1 MMRFATILGAL
12 LMSFSAVAQVGQG
25 TLKGRVTDFDNKD
38 ALPFASVVLFLNGN
52 QVAGTNT
59 DFDGDYTIK
68 PIQPGTYDVLF
79 SFVGY
84 QPKKVTGVKITAN
97 KIQFV
102 NAELGAG
109 VMMEE
114 AEVVEYSVPL
124 IDKDGGASG
133 GTVSRED
140 IDKLPGRSATSI
152 AQTVAGASTAGTDGG
167 VSIRGARTS
176 STWYYIDGIKVR
188 GSSAL
193 PKSAIEEVQVV
204 TGGIPANIGDATGG
218 VINISLRNSSR
229 KWFGGGEVISSGIP
243 LGETAV
249 GLDRFGYNLAEASA
263 SGPIA
268 WRKDADGNKT
278 DPLLGLFLSGNYTY
292 EADTRP
298 TFGGMYRIKD
308 EVRDMLDSIPLRQ
321 NISSSGEINGALYN
335 ADFLQAGDFTR
346 VPTRLNASRQSANL
360 VAKIDVATNETTSL
374 TFGAT
379 GAFSLNNEFD
389 RGRSLMNWENNNQ
402 TTQLDWRGYVKFSQR
417 FVDEEGE
424 QGSGGLKNVFYSIMA
439 DYSQS
444 YFKRQDISHG
454 DDFFKYGHVGTFDV
468 FQENSYTYNPAT
480 GRYIHDGWRDT
491 LVVFNESSSNPALSS
506 INNQFFS
513 LFENENSQFFN
524 GQEVVFQ
531 PGVYSSLL
539 EVQNGNALL
548 NGQSPSSTYGLWSYY
563 GAPGNDYDIFNNQ
576 QFRVSAAG
584 SGDIGDHALQIGFEY
599 EQRRDAFYQLSPVG
613 LWTLGRLTTNS
624 HIKEIDK
631 TDSVLTNV
639 GTDYYVTYDRL
650 LGGNQFEFDYN
661 LREALMADG
670 RDAAGRLP
678 GHEDFDGSV
687 DETTLIQLDAIDPGY
702 FSLDM
707 FGADDLLNQGNNYV
721 VYGGYD
727 PYGNKVS
734 GRPTIDDFFNET
746 TSVGGKDFPTRPI
759 GAYEPIYIAG
769 YVMDK
774 FTFDDII
781 FNVGIRVDRF
791 DANQPV
797 LKDPY
802 VVGEAY
808 NVGDIRTA
816 ATDLTGNGFIP
827 QNIGDDFAVYTDAL
841 VNPSSIVGFRS
852 GDTWYNAQG
861 TEISDPDVLAV
872 NTPYPAPWFPENT
885 SSEDPEEVVLNSGAF
900 KDYDPAVNVMPR
912 VSFSFNISDEA
923 VFFAHYDILT
933 QRPTSSNRF
942 SPIDYLFM
950 ETRNVLISNPDL
962 RPEKTIDYELGF
974 QQVLSKTSSLKISA
988 YYKEMRDM
996 IQVRNFTGAYPRPY
1010 RAFGNLDFGTVKGF
1024 TVGYDLRRTGN
1035 VRLNA
1040 NYTLQFADGTGSTT
1054 QTALALINAGL
1065 PNLRAINPFNYD
1077 QRHRIVAN
1085 LDYRYGSG
1093 EDYNGPVAN
1102 IGGKERQLFANT
1114 GLNFIANL
1122 GSGTPYTASRVAT
1135 PVTGEISPS
1144 TQGSINGSRL
1154 PWQFNLDANI
1164 DKNFTIQ
1171 HGGEG
1176 EAAKTTNLN
1185 IYLWIGNLL
1194 NTRNVNSVYRFTG
1207 VADDDGYLA
1216 ASQYQPLINSQN
1228 DPDAFRNYYSMFVD
1242 NPFNLG
1248 LPRTVR
1254 LGVKFDF

>member
-1 MMRFATILGAL
+1 MMRFATFLGAI
-12 LMSFSAVAQVGQG
+12 LMSFSAMAQVGAG
-25 TLKGRVTDFDNKD
+25 TLKGRITDFDTKES
-38 ALPFASVVLFLNGN
+38 LPFASVILFLNGN

-59 DFDGDYTIK
+59 DFDGEYTIK

-84 QPKKVTGVKITAN
+84 QSKKVTGVKITAN

-102 NAELGAG
+102 NGELGAG

-152 AQTVAGASTAGTDGG
+152 ASTVAGASTAGTGGG

-229 KWFGGGEVISSGIP
+229 TWFGGGEVITSGLP
-243 LGETAV
+243 TETSAI
-249 GLDRFGYNLAEASA
+249 GLDKFGYNLAEGSI

-268 WRKDADGNKT
+268 WRKNEKGEKT

-292 EADTRP
+292 QKDTRP
-298 TFGGMYRIKD
+298 TFGGVYR
-308 EVRDMLDSIPLRQ
+308 MTDSARAEILAAPLRQ
-321 NISSSGEINGALYN
+321 NVSSSGEINGALYN
-335 ADFLQAGDFTR
+335 ADFLTADAFERT
-346 VPTRLNASRQSANL
+346 PTRLNNANQSANL
-360 VAKIDVATNETTSL
+360 VAKIDVNTNETTSL

-379 GAFSLNNEFD
+379 AALGRANEFD

-402 TTQLDWRGYVKFSQR
+402 TTSLDWRGYVKFSQR
-417 FVDEEGE
+417 FADEEGS
-424 QGSGGLKNVFYSIMA
+424 QTTGGLKNVFYSIMA

-444 YFKRQDISHG
+444 YFKREDASHG

-468 FQENSYTYNPAT
+468 FQQNSYDYNDLT
-480 GRYIHDGWRDT
+480 GRFVHNGWEDT
-491 LVVFNESSSNPALSS
+491 LVTYAPSPYNPELAA
-506 INNQFFS
+506 INNQYFS
-513 LFENENSQFFN
+513 LFESEPYNPFVDGPYE
-524 GQEVVFQ
+524 
-531 PGVYSSLL
+531 SLL
-539 EVQNGNALL
+539 TVQNGNALL
-548 NGQSPSSTYGLWSYY
+548 NGQSPNSTYGLWSYF
-563 GAPGNDYDIFNNQ
+563 GTQGNSYNISNNS

-584 SGDIGDHALQIGFEY
+584 SADIGDHALQMGFEY
-599 EQRRDAFYQLSPVG
+599 EQRRDAFFSLGPVG
-613 LWTLGRLTTNS
+613 LWTLARLTTNS
-624 HIKEIDK
+624 HIKEIDA
-631 TDSVLTNV
+631 TDSTVTNV
-639 GTDYYVTYDRL
+639 GTEYYVTYDRL
-650 LGGNQFEFDYN
+650 LGDNQFEFDAN
-661 LREALMADG
+661 LREALG
-670 RDAAGRLP
+670 AGDR
-678 GHEDFDGSV
+678 E
-687 DETTLIQLDAIDPGY
+687 LINIDAIDPEF

-707 FGADDLLNQGNNYV
+707 FGADDLLNQGSNYV
-721 VYGGYD
+721 TYSGYD
-727 PYGNKVS
+727 PYGNKVT
-734 GRPTIDDFFNET
+734 GRPTIEDFFNET
-746 TSVGGKDFPTRPI
+746 NDAGYNTRPI

-769 YVMDK
+769 YIMDK

-781 FNVGIRVDRF
+781 FNVGLRVDRF

-802 VVGEAY
+802 VVGQSY
-808 NVGDIRTA
+808 TVGDIQGADGEGIINT
-816 ATDLTGNGFIP
+816 LSGNAFIP
-827 QNIGDDFAVYTDAL
+827 ENIGEDFAVYVDAL
-841 VNPSSIVGFRS
+841 EGPGSIVGFRE
-852 GDTWYNAQG
+852 GDTWYNSLG
-861 TEISDPDVLAV
+861 TEITDPDVLAV
-872 NTPYPAPWFPENT
+872 NTAYPAPWLKPNDNATGDDPFELT
-885 SSEDPEEVVLNSGAF
+885 SEAF
-900 KDYDPAVNVMPR
+900 RDYNPAVNIMPR
-912 VSFSFNISDEA
+912 ISFSFNISDEA

-942 SPIDYLFM
+942 SPIDYLFL
-950 ETRNVLISNPDL
+950 ESRNNLISNPDL

-974 QQVLSKTSSLKISA
+974 QQVLTKTSSLKISA

-1010 RAFGNLDFGTVKGF
+1010 KAFGNLDFGTVKGF
-1024 TVGYDLRRTGN
+1024 TVGYDMRRTGN

-1065 PNLRAINPFNYD
+1065 PNLRSINPFNYD

-1085 LDYRYGSG
+1085 VDYRYGSG
-1093 EDYNGPVAN
+1093 EEYNGPVVKF
-1102 IGGKERQLFANT
+1102 GGKERQLFANT

-1122 GSGTPYTASRVAT
+1122 GSGTPYTASTIAT
-1135 PVTGEISPS
+1135 PITGEISPS
-1144 TQGSINGSRL
+1144 TEGSINGSRL
-1154 PWQFNLDANI
+1154 PWQFSLDANL
-1164 DKNFTIQ
+1164 DRNFTLTY
-1171 HGGEG
+1171 GGEG
-1176 EAAKTTNLN
+1176 DAAKTTNLN
-1185 IYLWIGNLL
+1185 LYLWIGNVL
-1194 NTRNVNSVYRFTG
+1194 NTRNINSVYRFTG
-1207 VADDDGYLA
+1207 VSDDDGYLA
-1216 ASQYQPLINSQN
+1216 AAQYQPLINSQN
-1228 DPDAFRNYYSMFVD
+1228 DPNAFRNYYSMFVD

-1254 LGVKFDF
+1254 LGLKFDF

>member
-1 MMRFATILGAL
+1 
-12 LMSFSAVAQVGQG
+12 MSFSALAQVGAG
-25 TLKGRVTDFDNKD
+25 TLKGRITDFDTKES
-38 ALPFASVVLFLNGN
+38 LPFASVILFLNGN

-59 DFDGDYTIK
+59 DFDGEYTIK

-84 QPKKVTGVKITAN
+84 QSKKVTGVKITAN

-102 NAELGAG
+102 NGELGAG

-152 AQTVAGASTAGTDGG
+152 ASTVAGASTAGTGGG

-229 KWFGGGEVISSGIP
+229 TWFGGGELITSGLP
-243 LGETAV
+243 TETSAI
-249 GLDRFGYNLAEASA
+249 GLDKFGYNLAEGSV

-268 WRKDADGNKT
+268 WRKNEKGEKT

-292 EADTRP
+292 QKDTRP
-298 TFGGMYRIKD
+298 TFGGVYR
-308 EVRDMLDSIPLRQ
+308 MTDSARAQILAEPLRQ
-321 NISSSGEINGALYN
+321 NVSSSGEINGALYN
-335 ADFLQAGDFTR
+335 ADFLTPDAFERT
-346 VPTRLNASRQSANL
+346 PTRLNNANQSANL
-360 VAKIDVATNETTSL
+360 VAKIDVNTNETTSL

-379 GAFSLNNEFD
+379 AALGRANEFD

-402 TTQLDWRGYVKFSQR
+402 TTSLDWRGYVKFSQR
-417 FVDEEGE
+417 FADEEGSE
-424 QGSGGLKNVFYSIMA
+424 SSGGLKNVFYSIMA

-444 YFKRQDISHG
+444 YFKREDASHG

-468 FQENSYTYNPAT
+468 YQQNSYEYNDLT
-480 GRYIHDGWRDT
+480 GRFVHNGWEDT
-491 LVVFNESSSNPALSS
+491 LVTYAASPYNPELAA
-506 INNQFFS
+506 INNQYFN
-513 LFENENSQFFN
+513 LFESEPYNPFVDGPYE
-524 GQEVVFQ
+524 
-531 PGVYSSLL
+531 SLL
-539 EVQNGNALL
+539 TVQNGNALL
-548 NGQSPSSTYGLWSYY
+548 NGQSPNSTYGLWSYF
-563 GAPGNDYDIFNNQ
+563 GTQGNSYNISNNS

-584 SGDIGDHALQIGFEY
+584 SADIGDHALQMGFEY
-599 EQRRDAFYQLSPVG
+599 EQRRDAFFSLGPVG
-613 LWTLGRLTTNS
+613 LWTLARLTTNS
-624 HIKEIDK
+624 HIKEIDAS
-631 TDSVLTNV
+631 DSLVTNV

-650 LGGNQFEFDYN
+650 IGDNQFEFDAN
-661 LREALMADG
+661 LREALG
-670 RDAAGRLP
+670 AA
-678 GHEDFDGSV
+678 ED
-687 DETTLIQLDAIDPGY
+687 ELINIDAIDPE
-702 FSLDM
+702 FFTLDM
-707 FGADDLLNQGNNYV
+707 FGADDLLNQGSNYV
-721 VYGGYD
+721 TYSGYD
-727 PYGNKVS
+727 PYGNKVND
-734 GRPTIDDFFNET
+734 RPTIEEFFNKT
-746 TSVGGKDFPTRPI
+746 NTAGYNTRPI

-769 YVMDK
+769 YIMDK

-781 FNVGIRVDRF
+781 FNVGLRVDRF

-802 VVGEAY
+802 VVGQSY
-808 NVGDIRTA
+808 TVGDIQGADGEGIINT
-816 ATDLTGNGFIP
+816 LSGNAFIP
-827 QNIGDDFAVYTDAL
+827 ENIGEDFAVYVDAL
-841 VNPSSIVGFRS
+841 EGPGSIVGFRD
-852 GDTWYNAQG
+852 GDTWYNSVG
-861 TEISDPDVLAV
+861 TEITDPDVLAV
-872 NTPYPAPWFPENT
+872 NTAYPAPWLKPNDNATGDDPFELT
-885 SSEDPEEVVLNSGAF
+885 SEAF
-900 KDYDPAVNVMPR
+900 RDYNPAVNIMPR
-912 VSFSFNISDEA
+912 ISFSFNISDEA

-942 SPIDYLFM
+942 SPIDYLFL
-950 ETRNVLISNPDL
+950 ESRNNLISNPDL

-974 QQVLSKTSSLKISA
+974 QQVLTKTSSLKISA

-1010 RAFGNLDFGTVKGF
+1010 KAFGNLDFGTVKGF
-1024 TVGYDLRRTGN
+1024 TVGYDMRRTGN

-1065 PNLRAINPFNYD
+1065 PNLRSINPFNYD

-1085 LDYRYGSG
+1085 VDYRYGAG
-1093 EDYNGPVAN
+1093 EEYNGPVVKF
-1102 IGGKERQLFANT
+1102 GGKERQLFANT
-1114 GLNFIANL
+1114 GLNVIANL
-1122 GSGTPYTASRVAT
+1122 GSGTPYTASTIAT
-1135 PVTGEISPS
+1135 PITGEISPS
-1144 TQGSINGSRL
+1144 TEGSINGSRL
-1154 PWQFNLDANI
+1154 PWQFSLDANL
-1164 DKNFTIQ
+1164 DRNFTLTY
-1171 HGGEG
+1171 GGEG
-1176 EAAKTTNLN
+1176 DAAKTTNLN
-1185 IYLWIGNLL
+1185 LYLWIGNVL
-1194 NTRNVNSVYRFTG
+1194 NTRNINSVYRFTG

-1216 ASQYQPLINSQN
+1216 AAQYQPLINSQN
-1228 DPDAFRNYYSMFVD
+1228 DPNAFRNYYSMFVD

-1254 LGVKFDF
+1254 LGLKFDF

>member
-1 MMRFATILGAL
+1 
-12 LMSFSAVAQVGQG
+12 MSFSALAQVGAG
-25 TLKGRVTDFDNKD
+25 TLKGRITDFDTKES
-38 ALPFASVVLFLNGN
+38 LPFASVILFLNGN

-59 DFDGDYTIK
+59 DFDGEYTIK

-84 QPKKVTGVKITAN
+84 QSKKVTGVKITAN

-102 NAELGAG
+102 NGELGAG

-152 AQTVAGASTAGTDGG
+152 ASTVAGASTAGTGGG

-229 KWFGGGEVISSGIP
+229 TWFGGGELITSGLP
-243 LGETAV
+243 TETSAI
-249 GLDRFGYNLAEASA
+249 GLDKFGYNLAEGSV

-268 WRKDADGNKT
+268 WRKNEKGEKT

-292 EADTRP
+292 QKDTRP
-298 TFGGMYRIKD
+298 TFGGVYR
-308 EVRDMLDSIPLRQ
+308 MTDSARAQILAEPLRQ
-321 NISSSGEINGALYN
+321 NVSSSGEINGALYN
-335 ADFLQAGDFTR
+335 ADFLTPDAFERT
-346 VPTRLNASRQSANL
+346 PTRLNNANQSANL
-360 VAKIDVATNETTSL
+360 VAKIDVNTNETTSL

-379 GAFSLNNEFD
+379 AALGRANEFD

-402 TTQLDWRGYVKFSQR
+402 TTSLDWRGYVKFSQR
-417 FVDEEGE
+417 FADEEGSE
-424 QGSGGLKNVFYSIMA
+424 SSGGLKNVFYSIMA

-444 YFKRQDISHG
+444 YFKREDASHG

-468 FQENSYTYNPAT
+468 YQQNSYEYNDLT
-480 GRYIHDGWRDT
+480 GRFVHNGWEDT
-491 LVVFNESSSNPALSS
+491 LVTYTASPYNPELAA
-506 INNQFFS
+506 INNQYFN
-513 LFENENSQFFN
+513 LFESEPYNPFVDGPYE
-524 GQEVVFQ
+524 
-531 PGVYSSLL
+531 SLL
-539 EVQNGNALL
+539 TVQNGNALL
-548 NGQSPSSTYGLWSYY
+548 NGQSPNSTYGLWSYF
-563 GAPGNDYDIFNNQ
+563 GTQGNSYNISNNS

-584 SGDIGDHALQIGFEY
+584 SADIGDHALQMGFEY
-599 EQRRDAFYQLSPVG
+599 EQRRDAFFSLGPVG
-613 LWTLGRLTTNS
+613 LWTLARLTTNS
-624 HIKEIDK
+624 HIKEIDA
-631 TDSVLTNV
+631 TDSLVTNV
-639 GTDYYVTYDRL
+639 GTDYYVTYGRL
-650 LGGNQFEFDYN
+650 IGDNQFEFDAN
-661 LREALMADG
+661 LRGALN
-670 RDAAGRLP
+670 AA
-678 GHEDFDGSV
+678 ED
-687 DETTLIQLDAIDPGY
+687 ELINIDAIDPE
-702 FSLDM
+702 FFTLDM
-707 FGADDLLNQGNNYV
+707 FGADDLLNQGSNYV
-721 VYGGYD
+721 TYSGYD
-727 PYGNKVS
+727 PHGNKVND
-734 GRPTIDDFFNET
+734 RPTIEEFFNKT
-746 TSVGGKDFPTRPI
+746 NDAGYNTRPI

-769 YVMDK
+769 YIMDK

-781 FNVGIRVDRF
+781 FNVGLRVDRF

-802 VVGEAY
+802 VVGQSY
-808 NVGDIRTA
+808 TVGDIQGADGEGIIST
-816 ATDLTGNGFIP
+816 LSGNAFIP
-827 QNIGDDFAVYTDAL
+827 ENIGDDFAVYVDAL
-841 VNPSSIVGFRS
+841 EGPGSIVGFRD
-852 GDTWYNAQG
+852 GDTWYNSVG
-861 TEISDPDVLAV
+861 TEITDPDVLAV
-872 NTPYPAPWFPENT
+872 NTAYPAPWLKPNDNATGDDPFELT
-885 SSEDPEEVVLNSGAF
+885 SEAF
-900 KDYDPAVNVMPR
+900 RDYDPAVNIMPR
-912 VSFSFNISDEA
+912 ISFSFNISDEA

-942 SPIDYLFM
+942 SPIDYLFL
-950 ETRNVLISNPDL
+950 ESRNNLISNPDL

-974 QQVLSKTSSLKISA
+974 QQVLTKTSSLKISA

-1010 RAFGNLDFGTVKGF
+1010 KAFGNLDFGTVKGF
-1024 TVGYDLRRTGN
+1024 TVGYDMRRTGN

-1065 PNLRAINPFNYD
+1065 PNLRSINPFNYD

-1085 LDYRYGSG
+1085 VDYRYGAG
-1093 EDYNGPVAN
+1093 EEYNGPVVKF
-1102 IGGKERQLFANT
+1102 GGKERQLFANT
-1114 GLNFIANL
+1114 GLNVIANL
-1122 GSGTPYTASRVAT
+1122 GSGTPYTASTIAT
-1135 PVTGEISPS
+1135 PITGEISPS
-1144 TQGSINGSRL
+1144 TEGSINGSRL
-1154 PWQFNLDANI
+1154 PWQFSLDANL
-1164 DKNFTIQ
+1164 DRNFTLTY
-1171 HGGEG
+1171 GGEG
-1176 EAAKTTNLN
+1176 DAAKTTNLN
-1185 IYLWIGNLL
+1185 LYLWIGNVL
-1194 NTRNVNSVYRFTG
+1194 NTRNINSVYRFTG

-1216 ASQYQPLINSQN
+1216 AAQYQPLINSQN
-1228 DPDAFRNYYSMFVD
+1228 DPNAFRNYYSMFVD

-1254 LGVKFDF
+1254 LGLKFDF

>member
-1 MMRFATILGAL
+1 
-12 LMSFSAVAQVGQG
+12 MSFSALAQVGAG
-25 TLKGRVTDFDNKD
+25 TLKGRITDFDTKES
-38 ALPFASVVLFLNGN
+38 LPFASVILFLNGN

-59 DFDGDYTIK
+59 DFDGEYTIK

-84 QPKKVTGVKITAN
+84 QSKKVTGVKITAN

-102 NAELGAG
+102 NGELGAG

-152 AQTVAGASTAGTDGG
+152 ASTVAGASTAGTGGG

-229 KWFGGGEVISSGIP
+229 TWFGGGELITSGLP
-243 LGETAV
+243 TETSAI
-249 GLDRFGYNLAEASA
+249 GLDKFGYNLAEGSV

-268 WRKDADGNKT
+268 WRKNEKGEKT

-292 EADTRP
+292 QKDTRP
-298 TFGGMYRIKD
+298 TFGGVYR
-308 EVRDMLDSIPLRQ
+308 MTDSARAQILAEPLRQ
-321 NISSSGEINGALYN
+321 NVSSSGEINGALYN
-335 ADFLQAGDFTR
+335 ADFLTPDAFERT
-346 VPTRLNASRQSANL
+346 PTRLNNANQSANL
-360 VAKIDVATNETTSL
+360 VAKIDVNTNETTSL

-379 GAFSLNNEFD
+379 AALGRANEFD

-402 TTQLDWRGYVKFSQR
+402 TTSLDWRGYVKFSQR
-417 FVDEEGE
+417 FADEEGSE
-424 QGSGGLKNVFYSIMA
+424 SSGGLKNVFYSIMA

-444 YFKRQDISHG
+444 YFKREDASHG

-468 FQENSYTYNPAT
+468 YQQNSYEYNDLT
-480 GRYIHDGWRDT
+480 GRFVHNGWEDT
-491 LVVFNESSSNPALSS
+491 LVTYTASPYNPELAA
-506 INNQFFS
+506 INNQYFN
-513 LFENENSQFFN
+513 LFESEPYNPFVDGPYE
-524 GQEVVFQ
+524 
-531 PGVYSSLL
+531 SLL
-539 EVQNGNALL
+539 TVQNGNALL
-548 NGQSPSSTYGLWSYY
+548 NGQSPNSTYGLWSYF
-563 GAPGNDYDIFNNQ
+563 GTQGNSYNISNNS

-584 SGDIGDHALQIGFEY
+584 SADIGDHALQMGFEY
-599 EQRRDAFYQLSPVG
+599 EQRRDAFFSLDPVG
-613 LWTLGRLTTNS
+613 LWTLARLTTNS
-624 HIKEIDK
+624 HIKEIDAS
-631 TDSVLTNV
+631 DSLVTNV
-639 GTDYYVTYDRL
+639 GTDYYVTYGRL
-650 LGGNQFEFDYN
+650 IGDNQFEFDAN
-661 LREALMADG
+661 LRGALN
-670 RDAAGRLP
+670 AA
-678 GHEDFDGSV
+678 ED
-687 DETTLIQLDAIDPGY
+687 ELINIDAIDPE
-702 FSLDM
+702 FFTLDM
-707 FGADDLLNQGNNYV
+707 FGADDLLNQGSNYV
-721 VYGGYD
+721 TYSGYD
-727 PYGNKVS
+727 PYGNKVND
-734 GRPTIDDFFNET
+734 RPTIEEFFNKT
-746 TSVGGKDFPTRPI
+746 NDAGYNTRPI

-769 YVMDK
+769 YIMDK

-781 FNVGIRVDRF
+781 FNVGLRVDRF

-802 VVGEAY
+802 VVGQSY
-808 NVGDIRTA
+808 TVGDIQGADGEGIIST
-816 ATDLTGNGFIP
+816 LSGNAFIP
-827 QNIGDDFAVYTDAL
+827 ENIGDDFAVYVDAL
-841 VNPSSIVGFRS
+841 EGPGSIVGFRD
-852 GDTWYNAQG
+852 GDTWYNSVG
-861 TEISDPDVLAV
+861 TEITDPDVLAV
-872 NTPYPAPWFPENT
+872 NTAYPAPWLKPNDNATGDDPFELT
-885 SSEDPEEVVLNSGAF
+885 SEAF
-900 KDYDPAVNVMPR
+900 RDYDPAVNIMPR
-912 VSFSFNISDEA
+912 ISFSFNISDEA

-942 SPIDYLFM
+942 SPIDYLFL
-950 ETRNVLISNPDL
+950 ESRNNLISNPDL

-974 QQVLSKTSSLKISA
+974 QQVLTKTSSLKISA

-1010 RAFGNLDFGTVKGF
+1010 KAFGNLDFGTVKGF
-1024 TVGYDLRRTGN
+1024 TVGYDMRRTGN

-1065 PNLRAINPFNYD
+1065 PNLRSINPFNYD

-1085 LDYRYGSG
+1085 VDYRYGAG
-1093 EDYNGPVAN
+1093 EEYNGPVVKF
-1102 IGGKERQLFANT
+1102 GGKERQLFANT
-1114 GLNFIANL
+1114 GLNVIANL
-1122 GSGTPYTASRVAT
+1122 GSGTPYTASTIAT
-1135 PVTGEISPS
+1135 PITGEISPS
-1144 TQGSINGSRL
+1144 TEGSINGSRL
-1154 PWQFNLDANI
+1154 PWQFSLDANL
-1164 DKNFTIQ
+1164 DRNFTLTY
-1171 HGGEG
+1171 GGEG
-1176 EAAKTTNLN
+1176 DAAKTTNLN
-1185 IYLWIGNLL
+1185 LYLWIGNVL
-1194 NTRNVNSVYRFTG
+1194 NTRNINSVYRFTG

-1216 ASQYQPLINSQN
+1216 AAQYQPLINSQN
-1228 DPDAFRNYYSMFVD
+1228 DPNAFRNYYSMFVD

-1254 LGVKFDF
+1254 LGLKFDF

>member
-1 MMRFATILGAL
+1 MMRFATFLGAI
-12 LMSFSAVAQVGQG
+12 LMSFSALAQVGAG
-25 TLKGRVTDFDNKD
+25 TLKGRITDFDTKES
-38 ALPFASVVLFLNGN
+38 LPFASVILFLNGN

-84 QPKKVTGVKITAN
+84 QSKKVTGVKITAN

-102 NAELGAG
+102 NGELGAG

-152 AQTVAGASTAGTDGG
+152 ASTVAGASTAGTDGG

-229 KWFGGGEVISSGIP
+229 TWFGGGELITSGLP
-243 LGETAV
+243 TETSAI
-249 GLDRFGYNLAEASA
+249 GFDKFGYNLAEGSL

-268 WRKDADGNKT
+268 WRKNEKGEKT

-292 EADTRP
+292 QKDTRP
-298 TFGGMYRIKD
+298 TFGGVYR
-308 EVRDMLDSIPLRQ
+308 MTDSARAEILAAPLRQ
-321 NISSSGEINGALYN
+321 NVSSSGEINGALYN
-335 ADFLQAGDFTR
+335 ADFLTADAFERT
-346 VPTRLNASRQSANL
+346 PTRLNNANQSANL
-360 VAKIDVATNETTSL
+360 VAKIDVNTNETTSL

-379 GAFSLNNEFD
+379 AALGRANEFD

-402 TTQLDWRGYVKFSQR
+402 TTSLDWRGYVKFSQR
-417 FVDEEGE
+417 FADEEGS
-424 QGSGGLKNVFYSIMA
+424 QTSGGLKNVFYSIMA

-444 YFKRQDISHG
+444 YFKREDASHG

-468 FQENSYTYNPAT
+468 FQQNSYDYNDLT
-480 GRYIHDGWRDT
+480 GRFVHNGWEDT
-491 LVVFNESSSNPALSS
+491 LVTYAPSQYNPELAA
-506 INNQFFS
+506 INNQYFS
-513 LFENENSQFFN
+513 LFESEPYNPFVDGPYE
-524 GQEVVFQ
+524 
-531 PGVYSSLL
+531 SLL
-539 EVQNGNALL
+539 TVQNGNALL
-548 NGQSPSSTYGLWSYY
+548 NGQSPNSTYGLWSYF
-563 GAPGNDYDIFNNQ
+563 GTQGNSYNISNNS

-584 SGDIGDHALQIGFEY
+584 SADIGDHALQMGFEY
-599 EQRRDAFYQLSPVG
+599 EQRRDAFFSLGPVG
-613 LWTLGRLTTNS
+613 LWTLARLTTNS
-624 HIKEIDK
+624 HIKEIDA
-631 TDSVLTNV
+631 TDSTVTNV
-639 GTDYYVTYDRL
+639 GTEYYVTYDRL
-650 LGGNQFEFDYN
+650 LGDNQFEFDAN
-661 LREALMADG
+661 LREALG
-670 RDAAGRLP
+670 AGDR
-678 GHEDFDGSV
+678 E
-687 DETTLIQLDAIDPGY
+687 LINIDAIDPE
-702 FSLDM
+702 FFTLDM
-707 FGADDLLNQGNNYV
+707 FGADDLLNQGSNYV
-721 VYGGYD
+721 TYSGYD
-727 PYGNKVS
+727 PYGNKVT
-734 GRPTIDDFFNET
+734 GRPTIEDFFNET
-746 TSVGGKDFPTRPI
+746 NDAGYNTRPI

-769 YVMDK
+769 YIMDK

-781 FNVGIRVDRF
+781 FNVGLRVDRF

-802 VVGEAY
+802 VVGQSY
-808 NVGDIRTA
+808 TVGDIQGADGEGIINT
-816 ATDLTGNGFIP
+816 LSGNAFIP
-827 QNIGDDFAVYTDAL
+827 ENIGEDFAVYVDAL
-841 VNPSSIVGFRS
+841 EGPGSIVGFRD
-852 GDTWYNAQG
+852 GDTWYNSLG
-861 TEISDPDVLAV
+861 TEITDPDVLAV
-872 NTPYPAPWFPENT
+872 NTAYPAPWLKPNDNATGDDPFELT
-885 SSEDPEEVVLNSGAF
+885 SEAF
-900 KDYDPAVNVMPR
+900 RDYDPAVNIMPR
-912 VSFSFNISDEA
+912 ISFSFNISDEA

-942 SPIDYLFM
+942 SPIDYLFL
-950 ETRNVLISNPDL
+950 ESRNNLISNPDL

-974 QQVLSKTSSLKISA
+974 QQVLTKTSSLKISA

-1010 RAFGNLDFGTVKGF
+1010 KAFGNLDFGTVKGF
-1024 TVGYDLRRTGN
+1024 TVGYDMRRTGN

-1065 PNLRAINPFNYD
+1065 PNLRSINPFNYD

-1085 LDYRYGSG
+1085 VDYRYGSG
-1093 EDYNGPVAN
+1093 EEYNGPVVKF
-1102 IGGKERQLFANT
+1102 GGKERQLFANT

-1122 GSGTPYTASRVAT
+1122 GSGTPYTASTIAT
-1135 PVTGEISPS
+1135 PITGEISPS
-1144 TQGSINGSRL
+1144 TEGSINGSRL
-1154 PWQFNLDANI
+1154 PWQFSLDANL
-1164 DKNFTIQ
+1164 DRNFTLTY
-1171 HGGEG
+1171 GGEG
-1176 EAAKTTNLN
+1176 DAAKTTNLN
-1185 IYLWIGNLL
+1185 LYLWIGNVL
-1194 NTRNVNSVYRFTG
+1194 NTRNINSVYRFTG
-1207 VADDDGYLA
+1207 VSDDDGYLA
-1216 ASQYQPLINSQN
+1216 AAQYQPLINSQN
-1228 DPDAFRNYYSMFVD
+1228 DPNAFRNYYSMFVD

-1254 LGVKFDF
+1254 LGLKFDF

>member
-1 MMRFATILGAL
+1 MMRFATFLGAI
-12 LMSFSAVAQVGQG
+12 LMSFSALAQVGAG
-25 TLKGRVTDFDNKD
+25 TLKGRITDFDTKES
-38 ALPFASVVLFLNGN
+38 LPFASVILFLNGN

-84 QPKKVTGVKITAN
+84 QSKKVTGVKITAN

-102 NAELGAG
+102 NGELGAG

-152 AQTVAGASTAGTDGG
+152 ASTVAGASTAGTDGG

-229 KWFGGGEVISSGIP
+229 TWFGGGELITSGLP
-243 LGETAV
+243 TETSAI
-249 GLDRFGYNLAEASA
+249 GFDKFGYNLAEGSL

-268 WRKDADGNKT
+268 WRKNEKGEKT

-292 EADTRP
+292 QKDTRP
-298 TFGGMYRIKD
+298 TFGGVYR
-308 EVRDMLDSIPLRQ
+308 MTDSARAEILAAPLRQ
-321 NISSSGEINGALYN
+321 NVSSSGEINGALYN
-335 ADFLQAGDFTR
+335 ADFLTADAFERT
-346 VPTRLNASRQSANL
+346 PTRLNNANQSANL
-360 VAKIDVATNETTSL
+360 VAKIDVNTNETTSL

-379 GAFSLNNEFD
+379 AALGRANEFD

-402 TTQLDWRGYVKFSQR
+402 TTSLDWRGYVKFSQR
-417 FVDEEGE
+417 FADEEGS
-424 QGSGGLKNVFYSIMA
+424 QTSGGLKNVFYSIMA

-444 YFKRQDISHG
+444 YFKREDASHG

-468 FQENSYTYNPAT
+468 FQQNSYDYNDLT
-480 GRYIHDGWRDT
+480 GRFVHNGWEDT
-491 LVVFNESSSNPALSS
+491 LVTYAPSQYNPELAA
-506 INNQFFS
+506 INNQYFS
-513 LFENENSQFFN
+513 LFESEPYNPFVDGPYE
-524 GQEVVFQ
+524 
-531 PGVYSSLL
+531 SLL
-539 EVQNGNALL
+539 TVQNGNALL
-548 NGQSPSSTYGLWSYY
+548 NGQSPNSTYGLWSYF
-563 GAPGNDYDIFNNQ
+563 GTQGNSYNISNNS

-584 SGDIGDHALQIGFEY
+584 SADIGDHALQMGFEY
-599 EQRRDAFYQLSPVG
+599 EQRRDAFFSLGPVG
-613 LWTLGRLTTNS
+613 LWTLARLTTNS
-624 HIKEIDK
+624 HIKEIDA
-631 TDSVLTNV
+631 TDSTVTNV
-639 GTDYYVTYDRL
+639 GTEYYVTYDRL
-650 LGGNQFEFDYN
+650 LGDNQFEFDAN
-661 LREALMADG
+661 LREALG
-670 RDAAGRLP
+670 AGDR
-678 GHEDFDGSV
+678 E
-687 DETTLIQLDAIDPGY
+687 LINIDAIDPE
-702 FSLDM
+702 FLTLDM
-707 FGADDLLNQGNNYV
+707 FGADDLLNQGSNYV
-721 VYGGYD
+721 TYSGYD
-727 PYGNKVS
+727 PYGNKVT
-734 GRPTIDDFFNET
+734 GRPTIEDFFNET
-746 TSVGGKDFPTRPI
+746 NDAGYNTRPI

-769 YVMDK
+769 YIMDK

-781 FNVGIRVDRF
+781 FNVGLRVDRF

-802 VVGEAY
+802 VVGQSY
-808 NVGDIRTA
+808 TVGDIQGADGEGIINT
-816 ATDLTGNGFIP
+816 LSGNAFIP
-827 QNIGDDFAVYTDAL
+827 ENIGEDFAVYVDAL
-841 VNPSSIVGFRS
+841 EGPGSIVGFRD
-852 GDTWYNAQG
+852 GDTWYNSLG
-861 TEISDPDVLAV
+861 TEITDPDVLAV
-872 NTPYPAPWFPENT
+872 NTAYPAPWLKPNDNATGDDPFELT
-885 SSEDPEEVVLNSGAF
+885 SEAF
-900 KDYDPAVNVMPR
+900 RDYDPAVNIMPR
-912 VSFSFNISDEA
+912 ISFSFNISDEA

-942 SPIDYLFM
+942 SPIDYLFL
-950 ETRNVLISNPDL
+950 ESRNNLISNPDL

-974 QQVLSKTSSLKISA
+974 QQVLTKTSSLKISA

-1010 RAFGNLDFGTVKGF
+1010 KAFGNLDFGTVKGF
-1024 TVGYDLRRTGN
+1024 TVGYDMRRTGN

-1065 PNLRAINPFNYD
+1065 PNLRSINPFNYD

-1085 LDYRYGSG
+1085 VDYRYGSG
-1093 EDYNGPVAN
+1093 EEYNGPVVKF
-1102 IGGKERQLFANT
+1102 GGKERQLFANT

-1122 GSGTPYTASRVAT
+1122 GSGTPYTASTIAT
-1135 PVTGEISPS
+1135 PITGEISPS
-1144 TQGSINGSRL
+1144 TEGSINGSRL
-1154 PWQFNLDANI
+1154 PWQFSLDANL
-1164 DKNFTIQ
+1164 DRNFTLTY
-1171 HGGEG
+1171 GGEG
-1176 EAAKTTNLN
+1176 DAAKTTNLN
-1185 IYLWIGNLL
+1185 LYLWIGNVL
-1194 NTRNVNSVYRFTG
+1194 NTRNINSVYRFTG
-1207 VADDDGYLA
+1207 VSDDDGYLA
-1216 ASQYQPLINSQN
+1216 AAQYQPLINSQN
-1228 DPDAFRNYYSMFVD
+1228 DPNAFRNYYSMFVD

-1254 LGVKFDF
+1254 LGLKFDF

>member
-1 MMRFATILGAL
+1 MMRFATFLGAI
-12 LMSFSAVAQVGQG
+12 LMSFSALAQVGAG
-25 TLKGRVTDFDNKD
+25 TLKGRITDFDTKES
-38 ALPFASVVLFLNGN
+38 LPFASVILFLNGN

-84 QPKKVTGVKITAN
+84 QSKKVTGVKITAN

-102 NAELGAG
+102 NGELGAG

-152 AQTVAGASTAGTDGG
+152 ASTVAGASTAGTDGG

-229 KWFGGGEVISSGIP
+229 TWFGGGELITSGLP
-243 LGETAV
+243 TETSAI
-249 GLDRFGYNLAEASA
+249 GFDKFGYNLAEGSL

-268 WRKDADGNKT
+268 WRKNEKGEKT

-292 EADTRP
+292 QKDTRP
-298 TFGGMYRIKD
+298 TFGGVYR
-308 EVRDMLDSIPLRQ
+308 MTDSARAEILAAPLRQ
-321 NISSSGEINGALYN
+321 NVSSSGEINGALYN
-335 ADFLQAGDFTR
+335 ADFLTADAFERT
-346 VPTRLNASRQSANL
+346 PTRLNNANQSANL
-360 VAKIDVATNETTSL
+360 VAKIDVNTNETTSL

-379 GAFSLNNEFD
+379 AALGRANEFD

-402 TTQLDWRGYVKFSQR
+402 TTSLDWRGYVKFSQR
-417 FVDEEGE
+417 FADEEGS
-424 QGSGGLKNVFYSIMA
+424 QTSGGLKNVFYSIMA

-444 YFKRQDISHG
+444 YFKREDASHG

-468 FQENSYTYNPAT
+468 FQQNSYDYNDLT
-480 GRYIHDGWRDT
+480 GRFVHNGWEDT
-491 LVVFNESSSNPALSS
+491 LVTYAPSPYNPELAA
-506 INNQFFS
+506 INNQYFS
-513 LFENENSQFFN
+513 LFESEPYNPFVDGPYE
-524 GQEVVFQ
+524 
-531 PGVYSSLL
+531 SLL
-539 EVQNGNALL
+539 TVQNGNALL
-548 NGQSPSSTYGLWSYY
+548 NGQSPNSTYGLWSYF
-563 GAPGNDYDIFNNQ
+563 GTQGNSYNISNNS

-584 SGDIGDHALQIGFEY
+584 SADIGDHALQMGFEY
-599 EQRRDAFYQLSPVG
+599 EQRRDAFFSLGPVG
-613 LWTLGRLTTNS
+613 LWTLARLTTNS
-624 HIKEIDK
+624 HIKEIDA
-631 TDSVLTNV
+631 TDSTVTNV
-639 GTDYYVTYDRL
+639 GTEYYVTYDRL
-650 LGGNQFEFDYN
+650 LGDNQFEFDAN
-661 LREALMADG
+661 LREALG
-670 RDAAGRLP
+670 AGDR
-678 GHEDFDGSV
+678 E
-687 DETTLIQLDAIDPGY
+687 LINIDAIDPE
-702 FSLDM
+702 FFTLDM
-707 FGADDLLNQGNNYV
+707 FGADDLLNQGSNYV
-721 VYGGYD
+721 TYSGYD
-727 PYGNKVS
+727 PYGNKVT
-734 GRPTIDDFFNET
+734 GRPTIEDFFNET
-746 TSVGGKDFPTRPI
+746 NDAGYNTRPI

-769 YVMDK
+769 YIMDK

-781 FNVGIRVDRF
+781 FNVGLRVDRF

-802 VVGEAY
+802 VVGQSY
-808 NVGDIRTA
+808 TVGDIQGADGEGIINT
-816 ATDLTGNGFIP
+816 LSGNAFIP
-827 QNIGDDFAVYTDAL
+827 ENIGEDFAVYVDAL
-841 VNPSSIVGFRS
+841 EGPGSIVGFRD
-852 GDTWYNAQG
+852 GDTWYNSLG
-861 TEISDPDVLAV
+861 TEITDPDVLAV
-872 NTPYPAPWFPENT
+872 NTAYPAPWLKPNDNATGDDPFELT
-885 SSEDPEEVVLNSGAF
+885 SEAF
-900 KDYDPAVNVMPR
+900 RDYDPAVNIMPR
-912 VSFSFNISDEA
+912 ISFSFNISDEA

-942 SPIDYLFM
+942 SPIDYLFL
-950 ETRNVLISNPDL
+950 ESRNNLISNPDL

-974 QQVLSKTSSLKISA
+974 QQVLTKTSSLKISA

-1010 RAFGNLDFGTVKGF
+1010 KAFGNLDFGTVKGF
-1024 TVGYDLRRTGN
+1024 TVGYDMRRTGN

-1065 PNLRAINPFNYD
+1065 PNLRSINPFNYD

-1085 LDYRYGSG
+1085 VDYRYGSG
-1093 EDYNGPVAN
+1093 EEYNGPVVKF
-1102 IGGKERQLFANT
+1102 GGKERQLFANT

-1122 GSGTPYTASRVAT
+1122 GSGTPYTASTIAT
-1135 PVTGEISPS
+1135 PITGEISPS
-1144 TQGSINGSRL
+1144 TEGSINGSRL
-1154 PWQFNLDANI
+1154 PWQFSLDANL
-1164 DKNFTIQ
+1164 DRNFTLTY
-1171 HGGEG
+1171 GGEG
-1176 EAAKTTNLN
+1176 DAAKTTNLN
-1185 IYLWIGNLL
+1185 LYLWIGNVL
-1194 NTRNVNSVYRFTG
+1194 NTRNINSVYRFTG
-1207 VADDDGYLA
+1207 VSDDDGYLA
-1216 ASQYQPLINSQN
+1216 AAQYQPLINSQN
-1228 DPDAFRNYYSMFVD
+1228 DPNAFRNYYSMFVD

-1254 LGVKFDF
+1254 LGLKFDF

>member
-1 MMRFATILGAL
+1 MMRFATFLGAI
-12 LMSFSAVAQVGQG
+12 LMSFSALAQVGAG
-25 TLKGRVTDFDNKD
+25 TLKGRITDFDTKES
-38 ALPFASVVLFLNGN
+38 LPFASVILFLNGN

-59 DFDGDYTIK
+59 DFDGEYTIK

-84 QPKKVTGVKITAN
+84 QSKRVTGVKITAN

-102 NAELGAG
+102 NGELGAG

-152 AQTVAGASTAGTDGG
+152 ASTVAGASTAGTGGG

-229 KWFGGGEVISSGIP
+229 TWFGGGELITSGLP
-243 LGETAV
+243 TETSAI
-249 GLDRFGYNLAEASA
+249 GLDKFGYNLAEGSV

-268 WRKDADGNKT
+268 WRKNEKGEKT

-292 EADTRP
+292 QKDTRP
-298 TFGGMYRIKD
+298 TFGGVYR
-308 EVRDMLDSIPLRQ
+308 MTDSARAQILAEPLRQ
-321 NISSSGEINGALYN
+321 NVSSSGEINGALYN
-335 ADFLQAGDFTR
+335 ADFLTPDAFERT
-346 VPTRLNASRQSANL
+346 PTRLNNANQSANL
-360 VAKIDVATNETTSL
+360 VAKIDVNTNETTSL

-379 GAFSLNNEFD
+379 AALGRANEFD

-402 TTQLDWRGYVKFSQR
+402 TTSLDWRGYVKFSQR
-417 FVDEEGE
+417 FADEEGSE
-424 QGSGGLKNVFYSIMA
+424 SSGGLKNVFYSIMA

-444 YFKRQDISHG
+444 YFKREDASHG

-468 FQENSYTYNPAT
+468 YQQNSYEYNDLT
-480 GRYIHDGWRDT
+480 GRFVHNGWEDT
-491 LVVFNESSSNPALSS
+491 LVTYTASPYNPELAA
-506 INNQFFS
+506 INNQYFN
-513 LFENENSQFFN
+513 LFESEPYNPFVDGPYE
-524 GQEVVFQ
+524 
-531 PGVYSSLL
+531 SLL
-539 EVQNGNALL
+539 TVQNGNALL
-548 NGQSPSSTYGLWSYY
+548 NGQSPNSTYGLWSYF
-563 GAPGNDYDIFNNQ
+563 GTQGNSYNISNNS

-584 SGDIGDHALQIGFEY
+584 SADIGDHALQMGFEY
-599 EQRRDAFYQLSPVG
+599 EQRRDAFFSLGPVG
-613 LWTLGRLTTNS
+613 LWTLARLTTNS
-624 HIKEIDK
+624 HIKEIDA
-631 TDSVLTNV
+631 TDSLVTNV
-639 GTDYYVTYDRL
+639 GTDYYVTYGRL
-650 LGGNQFEFDYN
+650 IGDNQFEFDAN
-661 LREALMADG
+661 LRGALN
-670 RDAAGRLP
+670 AA
-678 GHEDFDGSV
+678 ED
-687 DETTLIQLDAIDPGY
+687 ELINIDAIDPE
-702 FSLDM
+702 FFTLDM
-707 FGADDLLNQGNNYV
+707 FGADDLLNQGSNYV
-721 VYGGYD
+721 TYSGYD
-727 PYGNKVS
+727 PYGNKVND
-734 GRPTIDDFFNET
+734 RPTIEEFFNKT
-746 TSVGGKDFPTRPI
+746 NDAGYNTRPI

-769 YVMDK
+769 YIMDK

-781 FNVGIRVDRF
+781 FNVGLRVDRF

-802 VVGEAY
+802 VVGQSY
-808 NVGDIRTA
+808 TVGDIQGADGEGIIST
-816 ATDLTGNGFIP
+816 LSGNAFIP
-827 QNIGDDFAVYTDAL
+827 ENIGDDFAVYVDAL
-841 VNPSSIVGFRS
+841 EGPGSIVGFRD
-852 GDTWYNAQG
+852 GDTWYNSVG
-861 TEISDPDVLAV
+861 TEITDPDVLAV
-872 NTPYPAPWFPENT
+872 NTAYPAPWLKPNDNATGDDPFELT
-885 SSEDPEEVVLNSGAF
+885 SEAF
-900 KDYDPAVNVMPR
+900 RDYDPAVNIMPR
-912 VSFSFNISDEA
+912 ISFSFNISDEA

-942 SPIDYLFM
+942 SPIDYLFL
-950 ETRNVLISNPDL
+950 ESRNNLISNPDL

-974 QQVLSKTSSLKISA
+974 QQVLTKTSSLKISA

-1010 RAFGNLDFGTVKGF
+1010 KAFGNLDFGTVKGF
-1024 TVGYDLRRTGN
+1024 TVGYDMRRTGN

-1065 PNLRAINPFNYD
+1065 PNLRSINPFNYD

-1085 LDYRYGSG
+1085 VDYRYGAG
-1093 EDYNGPVAN
+1093 EEYNGPVVKF
-1102 IGGKERQLFANT
+1102 GGKERQLFANT
-1114 GLNFIANL
+1114 GLNVIANL
-1122 GSGTPYTASRVAT
+1122 GSGTPYTASTIAT
-1135 PVTGEISPS
+1135 PITGEISPS
-1144 TQGSINGSRL
+1144 TEGSINGSRL
-1154 PWQFNLDANI
+1154 PWQFSLDANL
-1164 DKNFTIQ
+1164 DRNFTLTY
-1171 HGGEG
+1171 GGEG
-1176 EAAKTTNLN
+1176 DAAKTTNLN
-1185 IYLWIGNLL
+1185 LYLWIGNVL
-1194 NTRNVNSVYRFTG
+1194 NTRNINSVYRFTG

-1216 ASQYQPLINSQN
+1216 AAQYQPLINSQN
-1228 DPDAFRNYYSMFVD
+1228 DPNAFRNYYSMFVD

-1254 LGVKFDF
+1254 LGLKFDF